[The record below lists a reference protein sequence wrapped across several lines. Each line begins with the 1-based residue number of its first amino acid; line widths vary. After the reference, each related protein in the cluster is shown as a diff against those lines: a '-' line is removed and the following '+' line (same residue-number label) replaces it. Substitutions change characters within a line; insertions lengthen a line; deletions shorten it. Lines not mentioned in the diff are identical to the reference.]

1 MIQKTLMLV
10 EARNLVNWFD
20 IFQKEKIQ
28 ELPIKVQWYLLSGI
42 KELQPV
48 VDKFE
53 DFKKELEI
61 NLQNDYFGNDEK
73 SEEFKR

>member
-1 MIQKTLMLV
+1 MIQKTLMLI

-42 KELQPV
+42 KELQPIV
-48 VDKFE
+48 NKFE

-73 SEEFKR
+73 SEEFER